1 MHIYYAYINVSKHQL
16 TFGFFV
22 KLNTEIRQK
31 QIIESSMEIIQQRGI
46 QNLTIKEISKKIGIS
61 EQAIY
66 RHFKNKLAILLAL
79 IEYFNENLKNSF
91 NHNTNEIPP
100 LKKIQQLTKAH
111 MDYLQS
117 NPSTAAIIFSEEIFR
132 NESVLV
138 ELVNQSLQKRL
149 GQMSRLIALAIE
161 NSEVKS
167 SVVPENMALVFL
179 GSLRLLVKEWQMSDF
194 SFDLVERGEKVIT
207 ELIDLIKV

>member
-1 MHIYYAYINVSKHQL
+1 MYIYVSKHQL
-16 TFGFFV
+16 TTGRFV

-31 QIIESSMEIIQQRGI
+31 QIIESSMEIIQRRGI

-66 RHFKNKLAILLAL
+66 RHFENKLAILLSL

-91 NHNTNEIPP
+91 NHDDLGESS
-100 LKKIQQLTKAH
+100 LKKIQLLTTAH
-111 MDYLQS
+111 MEYLQN

-138 ELVNQSLQKRL
+138 AQVNRALQKRL
-149 GQMSRLIALAIE
+149 DQMAKLFRSAVE
-161 NSEVKS
+161 NKEIKA
-167 SVVPENMALVFL
+167 SVDPENMALIFL

-194 SFDLVERGEKVIT
+194 SFNLVERGKKVIA
-207 ELIDLIKV
+207 ELIELIKS

>member
-1 MHIYYAYINVSKHQL
+1 
-16 TFGFFV
+16 
-22 KLNTEIRQK
+22 
-31 QIIESSMEIIQQRGI
+31 MEIIHQRGI

-91 NHNTNEIPP
+91 NHNTDEIPV
-100 LKKIQQLTKAH
+100 LKKIKQLTKAH
-111 MDYLQS
+111 MEYLRN

-132 NESVLV
+132 NENVLV

-149 GQMSRLIALAIE
+149 GQMSGLFALAIE
-161 NSEVKS
+161 NNEVKS
-167 SVVPENMALVFL
+167 SVIPENMALVFL

-194 SFDLVERGEKVIT
+194 SFDLVERGEKVIA
-207 ELIDLIKV
+207 ELIELIKI

>member
-1 MHIYYAYINVSKHQL
+1 MYIYVSKHQL
-16 TFGFFV
+16 TTGRFV

-31 QIIESSMEIIQQRGI
+31 QIIESSMEIIQRRGI

-66 RHFKNKLAILLAL
+66 RHFENKLAILLSL

-91 NHNTNEIPP
+91 NHDDSGESS
-100 LKKIQQLTKAH
+100 LKKIQLLTTAH
-111 MDYLQS
+111 MEYLQN

-138 ELVNQSLQKRL
+138 AQVNRALQKRL
-149 GQMSRLIALAIE
+149 DQMAKLFRSAVE
-161 NSEVKS
+161 NKEIKA
-167 SVVPENMALVFL
+167 SVDPENMALIFL

-194 SFDLVERGEKVIT
+194 SFNLVERGKKVIA
-207 ELIDLIKV
+207 ELIELIKS

>member
-1 MHIYYAYINVSKHQL
+1 
-16 TFGFFV
+16 
-22 KLNTEIRQK
+22 
-31 QIIESSMEIIQQRGI
+31 MEIIQQRGI

-91 NHNTNEIPP
+91 NHNTNGIPP
-100 LKKIQQLTKAH
+100 LKKIKELTTAH
-111 MDYLQS
+111 MEYLQN

-132 NESVLV
+132 NEIVLV
-138 ELVNQSLQKRL
+138 DLVNQSLQKRL
-149 GQMSRLIALAIE
+149 GQMSKLFVSAIE
-161 NSEVKS
+161 NNEVKS

-194 SFDLVERGEKVIT
+194 SFDLVERGEKVIA
-207 ELIDLIKV
+207 ELIELIKI